1 MSDDF
6 RKSGSGAEFSAFVFY
21 LFNPFMTEADII

>member
-21 LFNPFMTEADII
+21 LLNPFMAEVDII